1 MNVHL
6 THTVKYSGAEQK
18 RTKYHK
24 CIKIPCIFIYNKI
37 MMLEVLNS
45 LFFLF
50 SKPWFASV
58 DGVLMRS

>member
-45 LFFLF
+45 LFFYFPNRGLPLWMEF
-50 SKPWFASV
+50 S
-58 DGVLMRS
+58 